1 MEQPEI
7 HLHPAVQAN
16 LADVLIDAQRLRKV
30 QIIVESHSE
39 YLLRR
44 LQRRI
49 AEQELSKDDVALY
62 FCAAD
67 REGSKLRPLELDQYG
82 SIANWPEDFFGDAF
96 GEIAATQEA
105 ILRRRRWVV
114 S

>member
-1 MEQPEI
+1 M
-7 HLHPAVQAN
+7 
-16 LADVLIDAQRLRKV
+16 ADVLIDAQRLRNV

-49 AEQELSKDDVALY
+49 AEEELSKDDVALY
-62 FCAAD
+62 FCEAD
-67 REGSKLRPLELDQYG
+67 KTGSKLKPLELDQFG
-82 SIANWPEDFFGDAF
+82 NIVNWPEDFFGDEF
-96 GEIAATQEA
+96 GEIAATQHA
-105 ILRRRRWVV
+105 ILKRKQQAA